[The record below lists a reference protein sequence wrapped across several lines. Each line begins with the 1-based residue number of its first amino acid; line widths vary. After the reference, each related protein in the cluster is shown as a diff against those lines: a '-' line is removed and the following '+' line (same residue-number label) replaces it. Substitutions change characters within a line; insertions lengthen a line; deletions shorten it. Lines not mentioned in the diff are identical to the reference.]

1 MATVATPL
9 APMSNPHSSETV
21 LLGPPHVRQPYTP
34 PPQKDEDD
42 EAAIDARPLSR
53 NSNDMNGHIEVE
65 MKSVPLNSIEASAG
79 QRRKIKHKRTKSGES
94 LAGLLRR
101 SIVEHQ
107 LGLSLNAILLVGM
120 SWCMFP
126 RLRGDLE
133 ALFTL
138 SYKVQ
143 GGGPDGESLYGQGP
157 RDLWLVASLV
167 VIFTGVRAFMLDH
180 VLMPLAGVMGIR
192 KRKGRVRYV
201 NHCC

>member
-1 MATVATPL
+1 
-9 APMSNPHSSETV
+9 
-21 LLGPPHVRQPYTP
+21 
-34 PPQKDEDD
+34 
-42 EAAIDARPLSR
+42 
-53 NSNDMNGHIEVE
+53 MNGHVEVD
-65 MKSVPLNSIEASAG
+65 MKSMRLDSIDASAG
-79 QRRKIKHKRTKSGES
+79 QRRKVKDYRSRNGGES

-101 SIVEHQ
+101 GIVEHQ

-133 ALFTL
+133 ASFTL

-143 GGGPDGESLYGQGP
+143 RRGPEEESLYGQGP

-180 VLMPLAGVMGIR
+180 VLMPLAGILGIR

-201 NHCC
+201 NCSCEKTVLRQTGTNGEQIRRTELPSPLLHDLLDVGRSHLRSGHDFQPLELCRDY